1 MKNLINNK
9 RILGVMV
16 FFTLFFAV
24 LILRLF
30 WIQIIQNSYWKKEAY
45 NQYQRGSV
53 IQGKRGKILAASG
66 EDIAYDIEVYEVV
79 IDPVGIDEKHIKE
92 IAVILARNCIAKDS
106 PDYKMESAKRS
117 VEIKNIIEVGKEK
130 NNRYAKITDEIFVD
144 SKISIFNELKSIKS
158 SPAGMYFN
166 RKYRRIYPQEKKFE
180 NIAGFLNVNYEG
192 VYGIVK
198 QFNDYL

>member
-16 FFTLFFAV
+16 IFTLFFAV

-92 IAVILARNCIAKDS
+92 IAVILARN
-106 PDYKMESAKRS
+106 
-117 VEIKNIIEVGKEK
+117 
-130 NNRYAKITDEIFVD
+130 
-144 SKISIFNELKSIKS
+144 
-158 SPAGMYFN
+158 
-166 RKYRRIYPQEKKFE
+166 
-180 NIAGFLNVNYEG
+180 
-192 VYGIVK
+192 
-198 QFNDYL
+198 